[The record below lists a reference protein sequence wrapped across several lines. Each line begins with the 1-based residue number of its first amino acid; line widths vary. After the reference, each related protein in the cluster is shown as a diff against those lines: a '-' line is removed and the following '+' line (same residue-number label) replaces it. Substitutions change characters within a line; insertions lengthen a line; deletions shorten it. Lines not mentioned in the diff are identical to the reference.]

1 METFL
6 MKAVILQWT
15 MIIHFFLWLIVVV
28 FQKDYS
34 EELLKSTEHLK
45 KRWFMGNVDI
55 PIRWVEYIFLLSYS
69 ILKTLNLTHLFLF

>member
-45 KRWFMGNVDI
+45 KR
-55 PIRWVEYIFLLSYS
+55 
-69 ILKTLNLTHLFLF
+69 